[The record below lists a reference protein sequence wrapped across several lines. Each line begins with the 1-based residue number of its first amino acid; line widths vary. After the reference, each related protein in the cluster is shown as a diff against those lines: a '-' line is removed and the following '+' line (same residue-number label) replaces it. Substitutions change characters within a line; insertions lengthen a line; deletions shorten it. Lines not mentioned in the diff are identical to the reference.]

1 MESNEIFG
9 STVSAQDAAK
19 EPVAEKK
26 KAGRKPKTASEKS
39 TVKKA
44 TPVKTAEVKDEKP
57 VVTEKKKPGRK
68 PKTASEKPAETKKPA
83 EAKKPAAKT
92 TATKK
97 TTAKKTTAK
106 KTTAKVAAKNTV
118 YIQFNGRQVD
128 YDEVLKKVAADC
140 KKQKASS
147 KDVTLYIKPEDNACY
162 YVANNG
168 IAGKV
173 DLY

>member
-44 TPVKTAEVKDEKP
+44 TPVKTAEVKDEKT

-68 PKTASEKPAETKKPA
+68 PKTASEKPAET
-83 EAKKPAAKT
+83 KKPAAKT

>member
-68 PKTASEKPAETKKPA
+68 PKTASEKPAETKKQ
-83 EAKKPAAKT
+83 AAKT

>member
-9 STVSAQDAAK
+9 STVSAQNAAK

-44 TPVKTAEVKDEKP
+44 TPVKTAEVKDEKT

-68 PKTASEKPAETKKPA
+68 PKTASEKPAET
-83 EAKKPAAKT
+83 KKPAAKT

>member
-68 PKTASEKPAETKKPA
+68 PKTASEKPAE
-83 EAKKPAAKT
+83 AKKPAAKT
-92 TATKK
+92 TA
-97 TTAKKTTAK
+97 AKKTTAK
-106 KTTAKVAAKNTV
+106 KATAKVAAKNTV

>member
-9 STVSAQDAAK
+9 STVSAQNAAK

-57 VVTEKKKPGRK
+57 VVTEKKKAGRK
-68 PKTASEKPAETKKPA
+68 PKTASEKPA

-92 TATKK
+92 TAAKK

-106 KTTAKVAAKNTV
+106 KATAKVAAKNTV

-140 KKQKASS
+140 KKQKVSS

>member
-83 EAKKPAAKT
+83 AKT
-92 TATKK
+92 TAAKK

-106 KTTAKVAAKNTV
+106 KATAKVAAKNTV

-140 KKQKASS
+140 RKQKASS

>member
-83 EAKKPAAKT
+83 AKT

-97 TTAKKTTAK
+97 TTAKKATAK

>member
-44 TPVKTAEVKDEKP
+44 TPVKTAEVKDEKT

-83 EAKKPAAKT
+83 A
-92 TATKK
+92 KK

>member
-83 EAKKPAAKT
+83 AKT

-106 KTTAKVAAKNTV
+106 KTTAKVAAKNNV

>member
-9 STVSAQDAAK
+9 STVSAQNAAK

-44 TPVKTAEVKDEKP
+44 TPVKTAEVKDEKT

-83 EAKKPAAKT
+83 AKT
-92 TATKK
+92 AAAKK

-106 KTTAKVAAKNTV
+106 KATAKVAAKNTV

>member
-57 VVTEKKKPGRK
+57 VVTEKKKAGRK
-68 PKTASEKPAETKKPA
+68 PKTASEKPA

-92 TATKK
+92 TAAKK

-106 KTTAKVAAKNTV
+106 KATAKVAAKNTV

>member
-83 EAKKPAAKT
+83 AKT

-128 YDEVLKKVAADC
+128 YDELLKKVAADC

>member
-9 STVSAQDAAK
+9 STVSAQNAAK

-26 KAGRKPKTASEKS
+26 KAGRKPKTDSEKS

-44 TPVKTAEVKDEKP
+44 TPVKTAEVKDEKT

-83 EAKKPAAKT
+83 AKT
-92 TATKK
+92 TAAKK

-106 KTTAKVAAKNTV
+106 KATAKVAAKNTV

-140 KKQKASS
+140 RKQKASS

>member
-57 VVTEKKKPGRK
+57 VVTEKKKAGRK
-68 PKTASEKPAETKKPA
+68 PKTASEKPAET
-83 EAKKPAAKT
+83 KKPAAKT

>member
-9 STVSAQDAAK
+9 STVSAQNAAK

-57 VVTEKKKPGRK
+57 VVTEKKKAGRK
-68 PKTASEKPAETKKPA
+68 PKTASEKPA

-106 KTTAKVAAKNTV
+106 KTTAKVASKNTV

>member
-9 STVSAQDAAK
+9 STVSAQNAAK

-57 VVTEKKKPGRK
+57 VVTEKKKAGRK
-68 PKTASEKPAETKKPA
+68 PKTASEKPA

-92 TATKK
+92 TAAKK

-106 KTTAKVAAKNTV
+106 KATAKVAAKNTV

>member
-9 STVSAQDAAK
+9 STVSAQNAAK

-26 KAGRKPKTASEKS
+26 KAGRKSKTASEKS

-57 VVTEKKKPGRK
+57 VVTEKKKAGRK
-68 PKTASEKPAETKKPA
+68 PKTASEKPA

-92 TATKK
+92 TAAKK

-106 KTTAKVAAKNTV
+106 KATAKVAAKNTV

>member
-44 TPVKTAEVKDEKP
+44 TPVKTAEVKDEKT

-83 EAKKPAAKT
+83 AKT
-92 TATKK
+92 TAAKK

-106 KTTAKVAAKNTV
+106 KATAKVAAKNTV

-140 KKQKASS
+140 RKQKASS

>member
-68 PKTASEKPAETKKPA
+68 PKTASEKPAD
-83 EAKKPAAKT
+83 KT

-106 KTTAKVAAKNTV
+106 KATAKVAAKNNV

>member
-44 TPVKTAEVKDEKP
+44 TPVKTAEVKDEKL

-68 PKTASEKPAETKKPA
+68 PKTASEKPAET
-83 EAKKPAAKT
+83 KKPAAKT

>member
-68 PKTASEKPAETKKPA
+68 PKTASEKPAET
-83 EAKKPAAKT
+83 KKPAAKT

>member
-44 TPVKTAEVKDEKP
+44 TPVKTAEVKDEKT

-68 PKTASEKPAETKKPA
+68 PKTASE
-83 EAKKPAAKT
+83 KPAAKT

>member
-83 EAKKPAAKT
+83 AKT

-106 KTTAKVAAKNTV
+106 KATAKVAAKNTV

>member
-9 STVSAQDAAK
+9 STVSAQNAAK

-57 VVTEKKKPGRK
+57 VVTEKKKAGRK
-68 PKTASEKPAETKKPA
+68 PKTASEKPA

>member
-83 EAKKPAAKT
+83 AKT

-97 TTAKKTTAK
+97 TTAKKTTAE

>member
-9 STVSAQDAAK
+9 STVSAQNAAK
-19 EPVAEKK
+19 EPGAEKK

-44 TPVKTAEVKDEKP
+44 TPVKTAEVKDEKT

-68 PKTASEKPAETKKPA
+68 PKTASEKPAET
-83 EAKKPAAKT
+83 KKPAAKT

>member
-83 EAKKPAAKT
+83 AKT
-92 TATKK
+92 TAAKK

>member
-9 STVSAQDAAK
+9 STVSAQNAAK
-19 EPVAEKK
+19 EAVAEKK
-26 KAGRKPKTASEKS
+26 KAGRKPNTASEKS

-68 PKTASEKPAETKKPA
+68 PKTASEKPAET
-83 EAKKPAAKT
+83 KKPAAKT

>member
-9 STVSAQDAAK
+9 STVSAQNAAK

-26 KAGRKPKTASEKS
+26 KAGRKSKTASEKS

-44 TPVKTAEVKDEKP
+44 TPVKTAEVKDEKT

-68 PKTASEKPAETKKPA
+68 PKTASEKPAET
-83 EAKKPAAKT
+83 KKPAAKT

-173 DLY
+173 DRY

>member
-83 EAKKPAAKT
+83 AKT
-92 TATKK
+92 TAAKK

-106 KTTAKVAAKNTV
+106 KATAKVAAKNTV
-118 YIQFNGRQVD
+118 YIQFDGRQVD

>member
-83 EAKKPAAKT
+83 AKT
-92 TATKK
+92 TVTKK

>member
-9 STVSAQDAAK
+9 STVSAQNAAK

-83 EAKKPAAKT
+83 AKT

-140 KKQKASS
+140 RKQKASS

>member
-9 STVSAQDAAK
+9 STVSAQNAAK

-44 TPVKTAEVKDEKP
+44 TPVKTAEVKDEKT

-83 EAKKPAAKT
+83 AKT
-92 TATKK
+92 TAAKK

-106 KTTAKVAAKNTV
+106 KATAKVAAKNTV

-147 KDVTLYIKPEDNACY
+147 KEVTLYIKPEDNACY

>member
-83 EAKKPAAKT
+83 AKT

-128 YDEVLKKVAADC
+128 YDGVLKKVAADC

>member
-26 KAGRKPKTASEKS
+26 KAGRKPKTASENS

-83 EAKKPAAKT
+83 AKT
-92 TATKK
+92 TATKKTTAKK

>member
-9 STVSAQDAAK
+9 STVSAQNAAK

-83 EAKKPAAKT
+83 AKT
-92 TATKK
+92 TA
-97 TTAKKTTAK
+97 AK

>member
-44 TPVKTAEVKDEKP
+44 TPDKTAEVKDEKP

-68 PKTASEKPAETKKPA
+68 PKTASEKPAET
-83 EAKKPAAKT
+83 KKPAAKT

>member
-9 STVSAQDAAK
+9 STVSAQNAAK

-57 VVTEKKKPGRK
+57 VVTEKKKAGRK
-68 PKTASEKPAETKKPA
+68 PKTASEKPA

-92 TATKK
+92 TAAKK

-106 KTTAKVAAKNTV
+106 KATAKVAAKNTV

-140 KKQKASS
+140 RKQKASS

>member
-68 PKTASEKPAETKKPA
+68 PKTASDKPAET
-83 EAKKPAAKT
+83 KKPAAKT